1 MGDSAPED
9 YPRINTS
16 CGGLCGPRPV
26 TLAEVRE
33 ELQQVEAR
41 IEYFE
46 KQATDEADPEKQRKS
61 FTGIVFI
68 VFQNPQDCLKATA
81 NNNWFPIT
89 KMIARTF
96 FPCCTP
102 DSWKFLLERAPEPSD
117 IYWENMGVSSIQR
130 IFKSMISFVLTALL
144 MVGCVGFIY
153 GIKQWQAAEKI
164 KQQEK
169 ALAEEITFADQQL

>member
-1 MGDSAPED
+1 M
-9 YPRINTS
+9 T
-16 CGGLCGPRPV
+16 
-26 TLAEVRE
+26 
-33 ELQQVEAR
+33 
-41 IEYFE
+41 
-46 KQATDEADPEKQRKS
+46 K
-61 FTGIVFI
+61 FI
-68 VFQNPQDCLKATA
+68 V
-81 NNNWFPIT
+81 
-89 KMIARTF
+89 RTF
-96 FPCCTP
+96 FPCCAP
-102 DSWKFLLERAPEPSD
+102 DTWRFVFERAPGPSD